1 MRKWISNVEN
11 IFLKNEFI
19 FLLLYQLP
27 HLKVTPSILTNPLS
41 LPPNFGSLL
50 TDPLLKIFDTVKNEN
65 SLLVIQE
72 LLKAPIPC
80 YAEDLSKA
88 TLSNQISQASNEQDK
103 LVGTTHSQSPFSFFL
118 YLTLPCA
125 FNQAQYTKA
134 KFDSTNSANNE
145 QAINV
150 SY

>member
-27 HLKVTPSILTNPLS
+27 HLKVTSPILTNPLS

-50 TDPLLKIFDTVKNEN
+50 TDPLLKIFYTVKNEN
-65 SLLVIQE
+65 SLLVIWE

-80 YAEDLSKA
+80 YAEDLSRA
-88 TLSNQISQASNEQDK
+88 TLSNQIS
-103 LVGTTHSQSPFSFFL
+103 
-118 YLTLPCA
+118 
-125 FNQAQYTKA
+125 
-134 KFDSTNSANNE
+134 
-145 QAINV
+145 
-150 SY
+150 